1 MPNSLT
7 KRNKWWYITTYSA
20 GLVAERFKS
29 AVELFLSN
37 ACDLVTTL

>member
-20 GLVAERFKS
+20 GLVTERFKS

-37 ACDLVTTL
+37 ACDLATTL